1 MKKYCF
7 LIGWI
12 CIVFLGIGF
21 FAEAAEVQKEKVEIQ
36 LSWKLLSADYAAYLL
51 GERKGFYAEQNLD
64 VKFISGLGSANT
76 IQLVAG
82 GERSFGFTSI
92 TNAMVAREKGYP
104 IKVVAAIFNS
114 TPSCI
119 VFDGNLG
126 IKSLKD
132 LEGKKVA
139 SRVANAQFLGF
150 KTMLKINNVDFEKI
164 RLISLTSGSS
174 LKLFIVGEAD
184 ATINYAF
191 DAIPTLNYKY
201 PEKKIGYFMFK
212 DFGMNILTQGIV
224 TRDEIFEEN
233 PGLVQRVVTASLK
246 SIEYAI
252 SHPEEALE
260 ILLERKPKSNKDMGL
275 AMIKGVLGLSV
286 NRISKNHG
294 IGYIDPQ
301 KWQET
306 MNLLVE
312 AKMLSSDFDHE
323 KGYTN
328 EFLR

>member
-1 MKKYCF
+1 
-7 LIGWI
+7 
-12 CIVFLGIGF
+12 
-21 FAEAAEVQKEKVEIQ
+21 
-36 LSWKLLSADYAAYLL
+36 
-51 GERKGFYAEQNLD
+51 
-64 VKFISGLGSANT
+64 
-76 IQLVAG
+76 
-82 GERSFGFTSI
+82 
-92 TNAMVAREKGYP
+92 
-104 IKVVAAIFNS
+104 
-114 TPSCI
+114 
-119 VFDGNLG
+119 
-126 IKSLKD
+126 
-132 LEGKKVA
+132 
-139 SRVANAQFLGF
+139 
-150 KTMLKINNVDFEKI
+150 
-164 RLISLTSGSS
+164 
-174 LKLFIVGEAD
+174 
-184 ATINYAF
+184 
-191 DAIPTLNYKY
+191 
-201 PEKKIGYFMFK
+201 
-212 DFGMNILTQGIV
+212 V